1 MDMNADS
8 KEIISLAIA
17 HGARWKHYTIVN
29 RKFTKDDQ
37 PCSSSFVFSFD
48 ELLEFALTIIS
59 KKNNE
64 AIKAVQNERRECA
77 KICGKIADA
86 HNVIEANV
94 AMQCYK
100 TIRARGC

>member
-1 MDMNADS
+1 MNTDS
-8 KEIISLAIA
+8 EEIIRLAIE
-17 HGARWKHYTIVN
+17 HGARWKYYVTVDK
-29 RKFTKDDQ
+29 KFTKDDL
-37 PCSSSFVFSFD
+37 PCIASFVFSRD

-64 AIKAVQNERRECA
+64 AIKAVQNERKECA

-86 HNVIEANV
+86 HNVIEANS

>member
-17 HGARWKHYTIVN
+17 HGARWKHYTIVDI
-29 RKFTKDDQ
+29 KFTKDDP
-37 PCSSSFVFSFD
+37 PCSASFVFSYN

-59 KKNNE
+59 QKNNE
-64 AIKAVQNERRECA
+64 AIKEVQNERKECA

-86 HNVIEANV
+86 HNVIEANG
-94 AMQCYK
+94 AMRCYNA
-100 TIRARGC
+100 IRARGC

>member
-8 KEIISLAIA
+8 EEIIRLAVE
-17 HGARWKHYTIVN
+17 HGARWKYYTTVDV
-29 RKFTKDDQ
+29 KFTKDDP
-37 PCSSSFVFSFD
+37 PCLASFVFSRD

-64 AIKAVQNERRECA
+64 AIKAVQNERKECA
-77 KICGKIADA
+77 KICGRIADA
-86 HNVIEANV
+86 HNVIEANS

>member
-8 KEIISLAIA
+8 EEIIRLAVE
-17 HGARWKHYTIVN
+17 HGARWKYYTTVDV
-29 RKFTKDDQ
+29 KFTKDDP
-37 PCSSSFVFSFD
+37 PCLASFVFSRD

-64 AIKAVQNERRECA
+64 AIKAVQNERKECA

-86 HNVIEANV
+86 HNVIEANS

>member
-1 MDMNADS
+1 MNADS
-8 KEIISLAIA
+8 EEIIRLAVE
-17 HGARWKHYTIVN
+17 HGARWKYYTTVDV
-29 RKFTKDDQ
+29 KFTKDDP
-37 PCSSSFVFSFD
+37 PCLASFVFSRD

-64 AIKAVQNERRECA
+64 AIKAVQNERKECA
-77 KICGKIADA
+77 KICGRIADA
-86 HNVIEANV
+86 HNVIEANS